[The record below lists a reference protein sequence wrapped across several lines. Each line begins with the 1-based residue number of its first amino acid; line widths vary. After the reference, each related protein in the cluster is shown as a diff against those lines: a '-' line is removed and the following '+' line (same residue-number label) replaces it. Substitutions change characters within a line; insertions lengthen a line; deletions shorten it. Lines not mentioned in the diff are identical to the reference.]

1 MREYRARKRREAQGA
16 AATPTGADLAAID
29 VAAIDLAAIAAPP
42 AGEPDA
48 VAVPV
53 WLSDAQFAKVVALM
67 RAARARHGSAVGFD
81 DAMRLAVEVAHRA
94 IAGAD

>member
-29 VAAIDLAAIAAPP
+29 LAAIDLAAPP

>member
-16 AATPTGADLAAID
+16 AATPTGADL
-29 VAAIDLAAIAAPP
+29 AAIDLAAIAAPP

-94 IAGAD
+94 IASAD